1 MPKLKDIKLK
11 VCGLRDNIE
20 EVIALKPDYVGFIF
34 YDKSPR
40 FVGDLDPG
48 VLHNIPDSIKK
59 IGVFVNED
67 LEEVLHK
74 VKTYQLDLVQ
84 LHGYETV
91 EYCAKLKE
99 EGVQVIKVFSGNNDL
114 DWMEFKVYEEAV
126 DYFLFDTRTEKL
138 GGTGKSFDWSRLE
151 KVHLTKPVFIS
162 GGVDLENVEKVS
174 EIKEVHIHA
183 VDVNSKFEI
192 SPGLKNINL
201 LQQLKDKM
209 LCDTV

>member
-11 VCGLRDNIE
+11 VCGLRDNID

-40 FVGDLDPG
+40 FVGDLDPR
-48 VLHNIPDSIKK
+48 VLHDIPNTIKK

-67 LEEVLHK
+67 IEEVLHK
-74 VKTYQLDLVQ
+74 VKTYRLDLVQ

-114 DWMEFKVYEEAV
+114 DWMEFKVYEEVV
-126 DYFLFDTRTEKL
+126 DFFLFDTRTDKY
-138 GGTGKSFDWSRLE
+138 GGSGKSFDWSRLE
-151 KVHLTKPVFIS
+151 KVHLSKPVFIS
-162 GGVDLENVEKVS
+162 GGVNLDNIEKVS
-174 EIKEVHIHA
+174 DIQEVHIHA

-201 LQQLKDKM
+201 LKQLKEKM